1 MALMRGRLFSF
12 VLALLT
18 ALSLLAGGGPRAL
31 AAPPAAAA
39 AAAGGG
45 VGAAGGGVGAAAGGV
60 GAKPAGA
67 TAVLVR
73 CATEA
78 AEVFIDG
85 DLVGKTPLNEPLPLS
100 VGEHTV
106 RVARL
111 GYAPFIDVFKVKAG
125 QIAKLDVELVPVAGV
140 LVITTPANMPDPA
153 GLPPGTPVPAP
164 RVFVDD
170 KYVGQ
175 APIEHEISP
184 GNHTIRIE
192 RPGFVAES
200 FQVTAVAGKSMQ
212 REPALVALPPDQNPY
227 LTKPKTKW
235 YQKWWVWTI
244 GAVGVAA
251 IATAVIV
258 PVVLS
263 QRNVCT
269 GVDLCA
275 STKAAALSSAPALPE
290 ALPQSMVPALTIKF

>member
-1 MALMRGRLFSF
+1 MALMRGRFFSF
-12 VLALLT
+12 GMALLT
-18 ALSLLAGGGPRAL
+18 ALLLLAGAGPRAL
-31 AAPPAAAA
+31 AAPPAA
-39 AAAGGG
+39 
-45 VGAAGGGVGAAAGGV
+45 GAA
-60 GAKPAGA
+60 KPSGSS
-67 TAVLVR
+67 AVLIR

-85 DLVGKTPLNEPLPLS
+85 DVVGKTPLNEPLPLS

-111 GYAPFIDVFKVKAG
+111 GFAPFIDVFKVKAG
-125 QIAKLDVELVPVAGV
+125 QTAKLDVELVPVAGV
-140 LVITTPANMPDPA
+140 LAITTPANMPDPA
-153 GLPPGTPVPAP
+153 GLPPGTPAPAP

-175 APIEHEISP
+175 APLEHEISP

-192 RPGFVAES
+192 RPGFVPES

-275 STKAAALSSAPALPE
+275 STKASALTSPPALPE
-290 ALPQSMVPALTIKF
+290 SATIPALTIKF

>member
-1 MALMRGRLFSF
+1 MALMRGRPFSF

-18 ALSLLAGGGPRAL
+18 ALALLGGVVGPVQ
-31 AAPPAAAA
+31 AAPPAKAPT
-39 AAAGGG
+39 AG
-45 VGAAGGGVGAAAGGV
+45 
-60 GAKPAGA
+60 
-67 TAVLVR
+67 TAVLIR

-78 AEVFIDG
+78 ADVFIDG
-85 DLVGKTPLNEPLPLS
+85 DLVGKTPLNEPLPM
-100 VGEHTV
+100 VAGEHTV

-111 GYAPFIDVFKVKAG
+111 GFAPYIDVFKVKPG
-125 QIAKLDVELVPVAGV
+125 QTAKLDVELVPVAGV
-140 LVITTPANMPDPA
+140 LVIVTPAGMPDPP
-153 GLPPGTPVPAP
+153 GLPPGTPAPAP
-164 RVFVDD
+164 RIFVDE

-175 APIEHEISP
+175 APLEHEIP
-184 GNHTIRIE
+184 AGNHSVRIE
-192 RPGFVAES
+192 RPGFVPET
-200 FQVTAVAGKSMQ
+200 FQVTAVAGKSIQ

-251 IATAVIV
+251 IATAIIV

-275 STKAAALSSAPALPE
+275 STTTSAALVTTPVPA
-290 ALPQSMVPALTIKF
+290 ALPQAATVPALQVRF